1 MDIIS
6 FVNQSA
12 FYFGA
17 VFVAFSCLTYTH
29 IHKNMEKPQTLVF
42 NVSLWIIIVTSL
54 FDMIAIFVEPLCK
67 DSVVAQYTLYVSHYL
82 YFVLH
87 NMMAMLLCYYAFFA
101 TQTFIRMTHRYK
113 LIYMIPFMISE
124 LFVLTN
130 PWNHFTWYY
139 DENFHFHRNWAE
151 ASIYIS
157 GIIYYAIAIYYL
169 VFRWYAATRKRKLM
183 ITISFFMTVIGITIQ
198 FFVPAWE
205 VELFFDAITFLGIM
219 LSVEYDDDRVD
230 TVTKMYNRDAFVQDV
245 SYYLDTKTSFHAVI
259 LKLTNMEAYQMMPE
273 AYDLHEVISSAAEGI
288 RKLFIYPTCY
298 RVTPVSIV
306 MLILNKDD
314 AYMEELSGKVLA
326 LLNEGLALPK
336 RDERITGVVMQAQIP
351 DEVSSIQDIMLMIE
365 MDYKEI
371 PYNKIAKGETLHEF
385 YDRAS
390 VERAMREG
398 FDNDGY
404 EVLYQPVFSVK
415 EKKIQSLE
423 ALIRLNDSKLGQLLS
438 EYFIPEAERNG
449 MIDIISD
456 FVLRDACS
464 LIKSGIPDKLGIK
477 YINVN
482 LSVLQCIQSH
492 FIERVT
498 AIVEDEEVSPSRIIF
513 GVFESVTLD
522 DFGNLAEVIKECRKI
537 GFRFSMEGYG
547 TGYANIYSVFSMHF
561 NEIKIDK
568 TMIWEAVR
576 SERGRIILEN
586 SVKMIHEM
594 GLTVVAVGVET
605 AEQID
610 LVEKLDVE
618 LVQGFYCSEPV
629 RKEELLDVD

>member
-17 VFVAFSCLTYTH
+17 IFVAFSCLIYTY
-29 IHKNMEKPQTLVF
+29 IHRNMEKPQTLVF
-42 NVSLWIIIVTSL
+42 NLSLWMIIVTSVL
-54 FDMIAIFVEPLCK
+54 DMIAIFVEPLCLE
-67 DSVVAQYTLYVSHYL
+67 SILARYTLYVSHYF

-87 NMMAMLLCYYAFFA
+87 NLMAMFLCYYVFFA

-113 LIYMIPFMISE
+113 LIYMIPFIISE

-130 PWNHFTWYY
+130 PWNHYMWYY
-139 DENFHFHRNWAE
+139 DEKFHFHRNWAE
-151 ASIYIS
+151 VSIYIS

-169 VFRWYAATRKRKLM
+169 IFRWYAATRKRKLM
-183 ITISFFMTVIGITIQ
+183 ITISFLMTVIGITIQ

-230 TVTKMYNRDAFVQDV
+230 TVTRMYNRDAFIQDV
-245 SYYLDTKTSFHAVI
+245 SYYLDTKTSFNAVI
-259 LKLTNMEAYQMMPE
+259 LKLTNIEAYQLMPE
-273 AYDLHEVISSAAEGI
+273 AYDLTEVISMAASEI

-306 MLILNKDD
+306 MLTLNKDD
-314 AYMEELSGKVLA
+314 TYIEELSDKVLA
-326 LLNEGLALPK
+326 LLNDGLGLPK
-336 RDERITGVVMQAQIP
+336 KDERITGMVMRAQIP
-351 DEVSSIQDIMLMIE
+351 YEVSSVQDMMLMIE
-365 MDYKEI
+365 MDYKDV
-371 PYNKIAKGETLHEF
+371 PDNKIAKGEDLHEF

-390 VERAMREG
+390 VERAIREG

-404 EVLYQPVFSVK
+404 EVLYQPVYSVK
-415 EKKIQSLE
+415 EKRIQSLE
-423 ALIRLNDSKLGQLLS
+423 ALIRLNDSKLGQLLP
-438 EYFIPEAERNG
+438 EYFIPKAERNG

-456 FVLRDACS
+456 FVLRDACA

-498 AIVEDEEVSPSRIIF
+498 AIVEDEGVSPSRIIF

-522 DFGNLAEVIKECRKI
+522 DFGNLAEVMKECRKI
-537 GFRFSMEGYG
+537 GFHFSMEGYG

-561 NEIKIDK
+561 NEIKLDK

-586 SVKMIHEM
+586 SVRMIHDI
-594 GLTVVAVGVET
+594 GLPVVAVGVET
-605 AEQID
+605 AGQIE